1 MLKIIIDTNV
11 IISALISQSYP
22 FKIINDFVFNERV
35 LVCLSSDI
43 LEEYLNVLSRDKFQK
58 YNKFYENSIL
68 LLKYLYKYSD
78 LHIPN
83 TKIDILEDK
92 SDNKFL
98 DLAFVSNADY
108 IITGNY
114 NDFTIDK
121 FRNTK
126 IISVKDFCLL
136 FK

>member
-92 SDNKFL
+92 RDNKF
-98 DLAFVSNADY
+98 
-108 IITGNY
+108 
-114 NDFTIDK
+114 
-121 FRNTK
+121 
-126 IISVKDFCLL
+126 
-136 FK
+136 